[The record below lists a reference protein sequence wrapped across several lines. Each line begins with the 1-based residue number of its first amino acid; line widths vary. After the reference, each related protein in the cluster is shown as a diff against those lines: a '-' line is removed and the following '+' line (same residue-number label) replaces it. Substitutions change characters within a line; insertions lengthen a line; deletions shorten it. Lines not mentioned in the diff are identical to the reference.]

1 MVLGHKRQM
10 NITMNML
17 TNSENSCDETWC
29 TIKRYNCK
37 SKHERSSSTQTWKIN
52 LKHLWNEI
60 PQKVKVAID
69 TLELP
74 AWPIPYN
81 SAALYCLLGRSLIH
95 LMLCS
100 WKKLFC
106 RNFRL
111 FWTNAGDCNNN
122 TRKENVSNSYQ
133 RSSRFSGI
141 NQYLKKWVFDWI
153 LNGIFI
159 PMLCINQLI
168 GINISKI

>member
-1 MVLGHKRQM
+1 MVTFVIIYWTYIVKGTATKFREIGPWRKKAQISNRDDFYTQKNTMVLGHKRQM

-74 AWPIPYN
+74 AWPIPYISPLIKRN
-81 SAALYCLLGRSLIH
+81 TLFLSNLTFELLLLCQIVLSLSTCLDF
-95 LMLCS
+95 
-100 WKKLFC
+100 LFSDWLE
-106 RNFRL
+106 FSV
-111 FWTNAGDCNNN
+111 
-122 TRKENVSNSYQ
+122 VS
-133 RSSRFSGI
+133 RMF
-141 NQYLKKWVFDWI
+141 
-153 LNGIFI
+153 
-159 PMLCINQLI
+159 
-168 GINISKI
+168 